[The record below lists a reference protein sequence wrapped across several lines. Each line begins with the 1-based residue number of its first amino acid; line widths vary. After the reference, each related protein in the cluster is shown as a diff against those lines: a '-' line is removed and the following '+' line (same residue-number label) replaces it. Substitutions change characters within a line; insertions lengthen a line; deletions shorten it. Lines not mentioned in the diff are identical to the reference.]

1 MINNGKE
8 KIISAT
14 EVLVDD
20 TVKVLPGETIPVDG
34 IIIRGETSI
43 DQSVM
48 TGESMPVDKKVGD
61 EVYSGTVNL
70 YGSFDMKTTRIG
82 EDSSIQKMIRLVK
95 SADAG
100 KAKIV
105 GMADRWATWIVIIAL
120 VSAVLTWLVT
130 GEIIRAV
137 TILVVFC
144 PCSLVLA
151 TPTAIVAG
159 IGNASKFG
167 ILVKEGDALERLAK
181 INKLAF
187 DKTGT
192 LTYGKPKVTMVHSF
206 DDNISNEELL
216 KLASSVEKHSEHP
229 LGKAIV
235 EYSKL
240 KLGLDFYDSSNF
252 KMKIGKGVIA
262 NINEDILIAGNK
274 RLLEENDI
282 ILNDSHNKIV
292 EEYIGKGN
300 TVIFIAINNTIKG
313 FIILEDILRDNVKS
327 IIKKIKDLGIGSIL
341 ITGDNKL
348 TSENIASISGID
360 SVYYEMK
367 IT

>member
-1 MINNGKE
+1 M
-8 KIISAT
+8 KITKI
-14 EVLVDD
+14 E
-20 TVKVLPGETIPVDG
+20 
-34 IIIRGETSI
+34 
-43 DQSVM
+43 
-48 TGESMPVDKKVGD
+48 
-61 EVYSGTVNL
+61 
-70 YGSFDMKTTRIG
+70 

-100 KAKIV
+100 KTKIL

-159 IGNASKFG
+159 IGNATKFG

-181 INKLAF
+181 INKIAF

-192 LTYGKPKVTMVHSF
+192 LTYGKPKVTKVHSF

-262 NINEDILIAGNK
+262 NINEDILMAGNK
-274 RLLEENDI
+274 RLLEEKNI
-282 ILNDSHNKIV
+282 NLNDSQNKIV

-300 TVIFIAINNTIKG
+300 TVIFIAINNTIIG
-313 FIILEDILRDNVKS
+313 FIRFRNWKYIN
-327 IIKKIKDLGIGSIL
+327 
-341 ITGDNKL
+341 
-348 TSENIASISGID
+348 
-360 SVYYEMK
+360 YW
-367 IT
+367 